1 MKWLFLNVIVFSL
14 LGFFFPQVVC
24 ADSGKP
30 VVIKSITHSRESEAK
45 EVISFKF
52 AGPLVPEIF
61 SLQGEN
67 PRLVLDFPQSI
78 YWGKNI
84 IKLTDSDLASAIR
97 IGLHQTP
104 VQKTRIVVDL
114 SKKSKVQYSSEYSEQ
129 ENTLL
134 VILTSDA
141 AVEVQTAIGSDLQLQ
156 KQNVPS
162 GQDDLSKISQDEK
175 QLSPAVPEKVETD
188 VGEPAGETI
197 AAPLV
202 PMIYEISFDDSSG
215 KGEMVLFHLNDFYP
229 PVVSTIEKDSPR
241 VVCDFMAMNLSPDIQ
256 KTILT
261 KGKYIERIR
270 TVKYQD
276 PDKIQVVVELF
287 PDQDYD
293 LQQVFFKKEKLFVL
307 IVKELI
313 PKQDIQD
320 IH

>member
-1 MKWLFLNVIVFSL
+1 MKWLIFTSIVFSL
-14 LGFFFPQVVC
+14 PGFFFPQVVC

-45 EVISFKF
+45 EVIIFKF
-52 AGPLVPEIF
+52 GAPLVPEIF

-104 VQKTRIVVDL
+104 AQKTRVVVDL
-114 SKKSKVQYSSEYSEQ
+114 SKKSKVQYSTDYSGQ

-134 VILTSDA
+134 VILTPDA
-141 AVEVQTAIGSDLQLQ
+141 AVEVQKAISSDLQLQ
-156 KQNVPS
+156 KQVPS
-162 GQDDLSKISQDEK
+162 GQDDVSKISQDEK
-175 QLSPAVPEKVETD
+175 QLSPAVPGKAKTD
-188 VGEPAGETI
+188 IGEPAGETI

-202 PMIYEISFDDSSG
+202 PMIHEISFDDSSS

-241 VVCDFMAMNLSPDIQ
+241 VICDFMAMNLSPDVQ
-256 KTILT
+256 ETILA

-276 PDKIQVVVELF
+276 PDKIQVVVDLY

-293 LQQVFFKKEKLFVL
+293 LQQVFFKKENLFVL

-313 PKQDIQD
+313 PKQDIQ
-320 IH
+320 